1 MYLCG
6 RGKLWR
12 AVGASFLSF
21 NIRRDLVDP
30 KKDILTWLVHQGV
43 KRAHEEEPDT
53 DVPVKNRV
61 HGGATE
67 NTARILRKGHRMG
80 DSHCAIRV
88 SSKPIMCS
96 RA

>member
-6 RGKLWR
+6 RGDLWR

-21 NIRRDLVDP
+21 NIGRDPIDS
-30 KKDILTWLVHQGV
+30 KKDILIWLVHQGV
-43 KRAHEEEPDT
+43 KRAHEEEPDA

-67 NTARILRKGHRMG
+67 NSALPRYVTGRG
-80 DSHCAIRV
+80 
-88 SSKPIMCS
+88 
-96 RA
+96 